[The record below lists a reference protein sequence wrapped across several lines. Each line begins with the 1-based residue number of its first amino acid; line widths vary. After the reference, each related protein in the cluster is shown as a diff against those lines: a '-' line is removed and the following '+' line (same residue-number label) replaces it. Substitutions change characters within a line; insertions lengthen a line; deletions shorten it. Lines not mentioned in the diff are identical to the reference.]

1 MLAKESVMT
10 RKITAAGKLISV
22 NVGLPRAV
30 EWKGRMITT
39 AIFKEPVEDRT
50 TLHRLN
56 LDGDGQAD
64 LSVHGGADKA
74 VYAYPAEHYVYWRQ
88 ELPGMELPWGTFGE
102 NFSTEGLLEDSV
114 NIGDRFRIGTAEV
127 QVTQPRVP
135 CYKLSS
141 KFRRDD
147 MIKRFMASRRTG
159 FYLRVL
165 QEGEVTPGDPFELT
179 SRDASNFTVTYIN
192 RLRMQED
199 VSPDILQRVIELE
212 ALSRNWRKYFQKR
225 LAKPVDPA

>member
-1 MLAKESVMT
+1 MT
-10 RKITAAGKLISV
+10 RKTSEAGKLISV
-22 NVGLPRAV
+22 NVGLPRVV
-30 EWKGRMITT
+30 EWKGRTITT
-39 AIFKEPVEDRT
+39 GIFKEPVEGRT

-56 LDGDGQAD
+56 LDGDRQVD
-64 LSVHGGADKA
+64 LTVHGGPDKA
-74 VYAYPAEHYVYWRQ
+74 VYAYPAEHYAHWRQ
-88 ELPGMELPWGTFGE
+88 ELPGMELPRGMFGE
-102 NFSTEGLLEDSV
+102 NLSTEGLLEDSV

-147 MIKRFMASRRTG
+147 MIKRFTASQRSG

-165 QEGEVTPGDPFELT
+165 QEGEVAPGDPFELT
-179 SRDASNFTVTYIN
+179 SRDANNVTVAYIN

-199 VSPDILQRVIELE
+199 ASPDVLQRIIELE
-212 ALSRNWRKYFQKR
+212 ALSGSWREYFQKR
-225 LAKPVDPA
+225 QAKLVDPA

>member
-1 MLAKESVMT
+1 MT
-10 RKITAAGKLISV
+10 RKITEARKLISV

-39 AIFKEPVEDRT
+39 GIFKDPVEGRT

-64 LSVHGGADKA
+64 LTVHGGPDMA

-88 ELPGMELPWGTFGE
+88 ELPGMDLPWGMFGE
-102 NFSTEGLLEDSV
+102 NFSTEGLLEGSV

-135 CYKLSS
+135 CYKLSLR
-141 KFRRDD
+141 FRRDD
-147 MIKRFMASRRTG
+147 IIKRFLASRRTG

-165 QEGEVTPGDPFELT
+165 QEGEVAPGDPFELT
-179 SRDASNFTVTYIN
+179 SRTGSNVTVADIT
-192 RLRMQED
+192 RLHMKED
-199 VSPDILQRVIELE
+199 VNPDILQRALELE
-212 ALSRNWRKYFQKR
+212 ALSWSWRKRFQQR
-225 LAKPVDPA
+225 QAKPVGPA

>member
-1 MLAKESVMT
+1 MT
-10 RKITAAGKLISV
+10 RKTSEAGKLISV
-22 NVGLPRAV
+22 NVGLPRVV
-30 EWKGRMITT
+30 EWKGRTITT
-39 AIFKEPVEDRT
+39 GIFKEPVEGRT

-56 LDGDGQAD
+56 LDGDRQVD
-64 LSVHGGADKA
+64 LTVHGGPDKA
-74 VYAYPAEHYVYWRQ
+74 VYAYPAEHYVHWRQ
-88 ELPGMELPWGTFGE
+88 ELPGMELPWGMFGE

-147 MIKRFMASRRTG
+147 MIKRFTASQRSG

-165 QEGEVTPGDPFELT
+165 QEGEVAPGDPFELT
-179 SRDASNFTVTYIN
+179 SRDANNVTVAYIN

-199 VSPDILQRVIELE
+199 ASPDVLQRIIELE
-212 ALSRNWRKYFQKR
+212 ALSGSWRKYFQKR
-225 LAKPVDPA
+225 QAKLVDPA

>member
-1 MLAKESVMT
+1 MT
-10 RKITAAGKLISV
+10 RKTSEAGKLISV
-22 NVGLPRAV
+22 NVGLPRVV
-30 EWKGRMITT
+30 EWKGRTITT
-39 AIFKEPVEDRT
+39 GIFKEPVEGRT

-56 LDGDGQAD
+56 LDGDRQVD
-64 LSVHGGADKA
+64 LTVHGGPDKA
-74 VYAYPAEHYVYWRQ
+74 VYAYPAEHYAHWRQ

-114 NIGDRFRIGTAEV
+114 NIGDRFRIGTAEI

-147 MIKRFMASRRTG
+147 MIKRFLASQRSG

-165 QEGEVTPGDPFELT
+165 QEGEVAPGDPFELT
-179 SRDASNFTVTYIN
+179 SRDANNVTVAYIN

-199 VSPDILQRVIELE
+199 ASPDVLQRIIELE
-212 ALSRNWRKYFQKR
+212 ALSGSWREYFQKR
-225 LAKPVDPA
+225 QAKLADPA

>member
-1 MLAKESVMT
+1 MT
-10 RKITAAGKLISV
+10 RKITEARKLISV

-39 AIFKEPVEDRT
+39 GIFKDPVEGRT

-64 LSVHGGADKA
+64 LTVHGGPDMA

-88 ELPGMELPWGTFGE
+88 ELPGMDLPWGMFGE
-102 NFSTEGLLEDSV
+102 NFSTEGLLEGSV

-135 CYKLSS
+135 CYKLSLR
-141 KFRRDD
+141 FRRDD
-147 MIKRFMASRRTG
+147 IIKRFLASRRTG

-165 QEGEVTPGDPFELT
+165 QEGEVAPGDPFELT
-179 SRDASNFTVTYIN
+179 SRTGSNVTVADIT
-192 RLRMQED
+192 RLHCAPSGLVGQVEGN
-199 VSPDILQRVIELE
+199 S
-212 ALSRNWRKYFQKR
+212 
-225 LAKPVDPA
+225 